1 MRTIVISQRIDQ
13 KLDAKHT
20 VTIEEVDQ
28 CFDNKCGVNLIDD
41 REDNRTNPPSLWFIA
56 ETNKGRL
63 LKIIYVYRDGKY
75 FLKSAFEP
83 GDADIHTYDSE
94 GK

>member
-1 MRTIVISQRIDQ
+1 MRTIVLSQRIDD
-13 KLDAKHT
+13 KLDSKHD

-28 CFDNKCGVNLIDD
+28 CFENKCGINLIDT
-41 REDNRTNPPSLWFIA
+41 REEHKTDPATLWFIA
-56 ETNKGRL
+56 QTNKGRL

-83 GDADIHTYDSE
+83 NESDITIYDAL